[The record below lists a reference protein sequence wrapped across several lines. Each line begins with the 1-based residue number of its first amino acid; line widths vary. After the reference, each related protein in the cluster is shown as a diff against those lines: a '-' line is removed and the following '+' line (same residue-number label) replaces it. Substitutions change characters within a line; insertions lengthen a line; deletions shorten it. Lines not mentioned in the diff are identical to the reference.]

1 MTTLC
6 HKSNQGGKRNGELWI
21 CCSTPGLDWWKSRQG
36 TTKVFYEKKGGK
48 VTTTIRLVATLAT
61 IWYSIKISYR
71 LMSSSIASPSPAMHT
86 GQSSGPWTRPPFF
99 NVLHWIL
106 KKGKKNEKHLQLK
119 SFHPPQKNMHIMPH
133 LLPEKKDALSRIHS
147 KKISCFPATKA
158 KKYQWEAFIST
169 LVYACHIPRG
179 ILINQDCFHFFGVCG
194 FSITVLTMAL
204 KCMQGGKW
212 WNINFLKPIKL
223 CFVAN

>member
-1 MTTLC
+1 MK
-6 HKSNQGGKRNGELWI
+6 KSTRDN
-21 CCSTPGLDWWKSRQG
+21 KSFLR
-36 TTKVFYEKKGGK
+36 KKGGK

-106 KKGKKNEKHLQLK
+106 KRGEERKTFAVEIFPPCAEKHAYNA
-119 SFHPPQKNMHIMPH
+119 SFVAR
-133 LLPEKKDALSRIHS
+133 KKDALSRIHS

>member
-106 KKGKKNEKHLQLK
+106 KRGEERKTFAVEIFSPRAEKHAYNA
-119 SFHPPQKNMHIMPH
+119 SFVAR
-133 LLPEKKDALSRIHS
+133 KKDALSRIHS
-147 KKISCFPATKA
+147 KKYHVFRPRKLKNISGRRSSQHSSTPVIFRV
-158 KKYQWEAFIST
+158 EFSSIRIAFT
-169 LVYACHIPRG
+169 FLVC
-179 ILINQDCFHFFGVCG
+179 V
-194 FSITVLTMAL
+194 AL
-204 KCMQGGKW
+204 
-212 WNINFLKPIKL
+212 
-223 CFVAN
+223 A